1 MTNVHILI
9 YKITGNQLFFKV
21 PPSVCEECDL
31 TVNLAKKIVGD
42 IGEKGITLE
51 VKPWMNKVISSIIKG
66 GWHPPVL
73 LVNGKVF
80 SQGIVPDGQK
90 LKETI
95 LEELK
100 KHLDKN

>member
-1 MTNVHILI
+1 MGKVHILI

-21 PPSVCEECDL
+21 PESVCEECDL
-31 TVNLAKKIVGD
+31 TVNLAKKVLNE
-42 IGEKGITLE
+42 IGNKKITLD
-51 VKPWMNKVISSIIKG
+51 VKPWMNKAISSLLKG

-73 LVNGKVF
+73 LINGKIF

-90 LKETI
+90 LKKAL

-100 KHLDKN
+100 K